1 MEALDT
7 LSQTPL
13 QLAVLNSHVGCL
25 QKLMQ
30 AGASVLTRNSQNEAP
45 LEVALHKNLTKIA
58 TFLISSALNRP
69 KGTNLFGKQFI
80 LERLSIYMYIKAYL
94 VDRK

>member
-13 QLAVLNSHVGCL
+13 QLAVLHNHTACL
-25 QKLMQ
+25 QQLIE
-30 AGASVLTRNSQNEAP
+30 AGASVLTRNSQNQAP

-58 TFLISSALNRP
+58 TSLISSALKRP
-69 KGTNLFGKQFI
+69 KGTI
-80 LERLSIYMYIKAYL
+80 L
-94 VDRK
+94 